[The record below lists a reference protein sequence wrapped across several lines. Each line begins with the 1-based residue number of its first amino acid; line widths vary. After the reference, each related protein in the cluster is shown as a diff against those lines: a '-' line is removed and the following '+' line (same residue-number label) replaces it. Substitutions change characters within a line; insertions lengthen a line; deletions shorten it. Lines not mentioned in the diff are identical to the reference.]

1 MNSFKE
7 GILGA
12 FLTKRLIYA
21 GFILIFI
28 GGLSYF
34 LPWVYYVALILLI
47 LLLVTLFVEAMML
60 YFSGGRVIGKRTF
73 PPIVSIAASNKVQ
86 VDLFNGYDFP
96 VNLFLF
102 DELPAQLQARDF
114 GIMVK
119 SKAKGK
125 RALSYSIKPMTRGDY
140 HFGHLYVFVSVS
152 FPGFLQRRF
161 RLEEPRTIKV
171 YPSVKEMRDLQ
182 LQVLSH
188 ISVMQGVKKMRRL
201 GHSYEFEQIR
211 QYVQGDDY
219 RSINW
224 KATGRRGGALMI
236 NQYEDEKAQ
245 PIYFVIDRSRNMK
258 MPFNGLSLLDYSI
271 NSALALSNVAIQ
283 KSDRAGLVTFG
294 KTCDTFIKADNGGHQ
309 MNAILEALYN
319 QKQTDTEAD
328 YQLLYSKMK
337 YHVKQRSLLFLYT
350 NCYTKHSLERL
361 KPILRLLNK
370 LHLLVVIL
378 FENTEI
384 EELVSEKSK
393 SLEEIYDQ
401 TIAENFLYEQQLIA
415 LELNTLG
422 IQCIVSKPEEL
433 TINSLN
439 KYLEIKAKGAI

>member
-47 LLLVTLFVEAMML
+47 LLLVILFVEAMML

-152 FPGFLQRRF
+152 FPGFSSTQI
-161 RLEEPRTIKV
+161 PIGRT
-171 YPSVKEMRDLQ
+171 Q
-182 LQVLSH
+182 
-188 ISVMQGVKKMRRL
+188 
-201 GHSYEFEQIR
+201 
-211 QYVQGDDY
+211 
-219 RSINW
+219 N
-224 KATGRRGGALMI
+224 
-236 NQYEDEKAQ
+236 N
-245 PIYFVIDRSRNMK
+245 
-258 MPFNGLSLLDYSI
+258 
-271 NSALALSNVAIQ
+271 
-283 KSDRAGLVTFG
+283 
-294 KTCDTFIKADNGGHQ
+294 
-309 MNAILEALYN
+309 
-319 QKQTDTEAD
+319 
-328 YQLLYSKMK
+328 
-337 YHVKQRSLLFLYT
+337 
-350 NCYTKHSLERL
+350 
-361 KPILRLLNK
+361 
-370 LHLLVVIL
+370 
-378 FENTEI
+378 
-384 EELVSEKSK
+384 
-393 SLEEIYDQ
+393 
-401 TIAENFLYEQQLIA
+401 
-415 LELNTLG
+415 
-422 IQCIVSKPEEL
+422 
-433 TINSLN
+433 
-439 KYLEIKAKGAI
+439 